1 MSTVFFLPFI
11 WTAYARTMS
20 RLWLFAALA
29 LFAGTAAAQGQSPR
43 FVYGSQTLTALV
55 SESYGVVGANTPA
68 FYPWFEAEYA
78 AKPAAHL
85 AGFPTLSLREALDRR
100 GAQIAAL
107 KNRAE
112 RTRLE
117 LNTAAWLHKLVK
129 VLIPRFSLER
139 GYEFAYT
146 VRNGER
152 QCLLQS
158 TLISGML
165 QRMGVEAGIVM
176 VWKNASGK
184 VSNLGHM
191 VSVVRLADG
200 RDVLTDASE
209 PTPFYPHPGLFTPVN
224 GAYRFVEARFN
235 ADNTISTY
243 RPLGRGE
250 VGSTALRLLPWNYIR
265 SQYFYYRGERYPGG
279 FINGPKTTAG
289 RAASARFLEQA
300 VALAPENPLA
310 TYVLGLV
317 YERQG
322 KAADGARLIRRA
334 YALYQ
339 AAGFVPDGPLAA
351 YRGLAAA
358 AR

>member
-1 MSTVFFLPFI
+1 MFLPPFI
-11 WTAYARTMS
+11 CETYTRGMI
-20 RLWLFAALA
+20 RLWVVAALA
-29 LFAGTAAAQGQSPR
+29 LFIGTAAAQGQSPQ
-43 FVYGSQTLTALV
+43 FVYGSATLTALV
-55 SESYGVVGANTPA
+55 SESYGVVGATTPA
-68 FYPWFEAEYA
+68 FYPWFERQYA
-78 AKPAAHL
+78 ATPAAHL
-85 AGFPTLSLREALDRR
+85 AGFPALTLRQALDQR
-100 GAQIAAL
+100 GAEIAKL
-107 KNRAE
+107 SDRAA

-117 LNTAAWLHKLVK
+117 LSTAAWLHKLVK
-129 VLIPRFSLER
+129 AVIPKFSLER

-176 VWKNASGK
+176 VWKNATGK

-209 PTPFYPHPGLFTPVN
+209 PTPFYPHPGLFTLVN
-224 GAYRFVEARFN
+224 GQYRFVEARYS
-235 ADNTISTY
+235 ADNTISSY
-243 RPLGRGE
+243 GLLGGGE
-250 VGSTALRLLPWNYIR
+250 VVPAALRLLSWNYIR

-279 FINGPKTTAG
+279 FINGPKTIEG

-322 KAADGARLIRRA
+322 KAADGARLIRKA
-334 YALYQ
+334 YAIYK
-339 AAGFVPDGPLAA
+339 AAGFVPDGPLSA
-351 YRGLAAA
+351 YRALTAA